1 MSELTTLFQN
11 IANAIRSKGGTSEQ
25 ISAANFPTA
34 ITNIPADE
42 VLTESVY
49 STGQTITAHSL
60 NGKENFIIAL
70 TPQSKKVLKLQH
82 IVGTSNMYM
91 GWTGS
96 ATKTL
101 AVTFNPNPFTVTITT
116 SGYTFRAN
124 ASDQI
129 FIVAW

>member
-25 ISAANFPTA
+25 IAAANFPTA

-49 STGQTITAHSL
+49 STGQTITATSL

-70 TPQSKKVLKLQH
+70 SPKANQVLLLRH
-82 IVGTSNMYM
+82 LVGTSNTYW

-96 ATKTL
+96 ATRTL
-101 AVTFNPNPFTVTITT
+101 AVTFNPNPFTVTVTT
-116 SGYTFRAN
+116 SGYTFREN
-124 ASDQI
+124 PSEQI

>member
-1 MSELTTLFQN
+1 MSELTSLFEN

-25 ISAANFPTA
+25 IAAANFPTA

-42 VLTESVY
+42 VLTESVF
-49 STGQTITAHSL
+49 SNGQTVTAPSL

-70 TPQSKKVLKLQH
+70 SPKEKKVLLLRH
-82 IVGTSNMYM
+82 IVGTSDTYW

-96 ATKTL
+96 ATHTL
-101 AVTFNPNPFTVTITT
+101 AVTFNPNPFTVTVTT
-116 SGYTFRAN
+116 SGYNFRA
-124 ASDQI
+124 SSTDQI

>member
-25 ISAANFPTA
+25 IAAANFPTA

-49 STGQTITAHSL
+49 STGQTVTATSL
-60 NGKENFIIAL
+60 NGKENFIVSL
-70 TPQSKKVLKLQH
+70 TPQSKQVLKLQH
-82 IVGTSNMYM
+82 IVGMSNSYL

-101 AVTFNPNPFTVTITT
+101 AVTFNSNPFTITVTT
-116 SGYTFRAN
+116 SGYNFRAN

>member
-25 ISAANFPTA
+25 IAAANFPTA
-34 ITNIPADE
+34 ITNIPTDE

-49 STGQTITAHSL
+49 STEQTITAPSL

-70 TPQSKKVLKLQH
+70 TPKEKKVLLLIH
-82 IVGTSNMYM
+82 IVGTNNTYL

-96 ATKTL
+96 ATRTL
-101 AVTFNPNPFTVTITT
+101 AVTFNPNPFTITVTT
-116 SGYTFRAN
+116 SGYTFRAS